1 MVYQYVA
8 YKESGEIVS
17 GRLSASNEEAATEL
31 LSYAGYR
38 VVNLKPHIPF
48 INKDKLY
55 ASLFPVKPAAIILF
69 YRQLAMLLGSGID
82 IIAALE
88 LLQVQSV
95 NRALKRVLG
104 EVVSDLRGGG
114 QFSTAL
120 GRHPRVFPSV
130 YCRLLSAGEQSG
142 DLEMILQ
149 QVADY
154 MEKEVITAKETK
166 NALRY
171 PVLTFIVTI
180 LVVGV
185 LVIFVLPSFSNLYGS
200 MGAELPASTRIL
212 ITLAEEARNYGVYL
226 LLAGLVIVGAFYL
239 YLKTPGGRYWWDK
252 LLLRLPL
259 VGRVCHLNE
268 LARYCRSMALLFQS
282 GLPMTEVLPLAIQG
296 CNNKAIA
303 RALAGVQQDM
313 VQGEGLSRPM
323 GKSKFF
329 LPLLVQMV
337 RVGEETGNLD
347 TTLLAV
353 ARSYEAESEDRTHSL
368 IALIQPAMT
377 LTIGAVVGL
386 IALSL
391 TSDMYSM
398 YGQGF

>member
-55 ASLFPVKPAAIILF
+55 TSLFPVKPAVIILF

-88 LLQVQSV
+88 LLQVQSA

-120 GRHPRVFPSV
+120 GRHPRVFSSV
-130 YCRLLSAGEQSG
+130 YCRLLSVGEQSG

-180 LVVGV
+180 LVIGV

-212 ITLAEEARNYGVYL
+212 ITLAEEARNYGMYL

-239 YLKTPGGRYWWDK
+239 YLKTPAGRYWWDK

-268 LARYCRSMALLFQS
+268 LARYCRSMVLLFRS
-282 GLPMTEVLPLAIQG
+282 GLPLTEVMPLVIQG

-303 RALAGVQQDM
+303 RALAEVQQDM
-313 VQGEGLSRPM
+313 VQGEGLSWPM

-386 IALSL
+386 IALSM
-391 TSDMYSM
+391 TSAMYSM

>member
-38 VVNLKPHIPF
+38 VVNLKPHVPF

-69 YRQLAMLLGSGID
+69 YRQMAMLLGSGID

-120 GRHPRVFPSV
+120 GRHPRVFPSI
-130 YCRLLSAGEQSG
+130 YCRLLIVGEPSG

-180 LVVGV
+180 LVIGV

-200 MGAELPASTRIL
+200 MGAELPASARIL
-212 ITLAEEARNYGVYL
+212 ITLAEEARNYGMYL
-226 LLAGLVIVGAFYL
+226 LLAGLVVVGAFYL
-239 YLKTPGGRYWWDK
+239 YLKTPAGRYWWDK

-268 LARYCRSMALLFQS
+268 LARYCRSMALLFRS
-282 GLPMTEVLPLAIQG
+282 GLPMTEVLSLAIQG
-296 CNNKAIA
+296 GNNKAIA
-303 RALAGVQQDM
+303 RALAEVQQDM

-323 GKSKFF
+323 GKNKLF

-353 ARSYEAESEDRTHSL
+353 ARSYEVESEDRTHSL

-391 TSDMYSM
+391 TSAMYSM

>member
-48 INKDKLY
+48 INKGKLY
-55 ASLFPVKPAAIILF
+55 ASLFPVKPAVIILF

-88 LLQVQSV
+88 LLQVQSA
-95 NRALKRVLG
+95 NRTLKRVLG

-120 GRHPRVFPSV
+120 GRHPQVFPSV
-130 YCRLLSAGEQSG
+130 YCRLLSVGEQSG

-180 LVVGV
+180 LVIGV

-212 ITLAEEARNYGVYL
+212 ITLAEEARNYGMYL

-239 YLKTPGGRYWWDK
+239 YLKTPAGRYWWDK

-268 LARYCRSMALLFQS
+268 LARYCRSMALLFRS
-282 GLPMTEVLPLAIQG
+282 GLPLTEVMPLVIQG

-303 RALAGVQQDM
+303 RALAEVQQDM

-323 GKSKFF
+323 DKSKFF

-377 LTIGAVVGL
+377 LTIGGVVGL

-391 TSDMYSM
+391 TSAMYSM

>member
-48 INKDKLY
+48 INKGKLY
-55 ASLFPVKPAAIILF
+55 ASLFPVKPAVIILF

-88 LLQVQSV
+88 LLQVQSA
-95 NRALKRVLG
+95 NRTLKRVLD

-120 GRHPRVFPSV
+120 GRHPQVFPSV
-130 YCRLLSAGEQSG
+130 YCRLLSVGEQSG

-171 PVLTFIVTI
+171 PVLTFIITI
-180 LVVGV
+180 LVIGV
-185 LVIFVLPSFSNLYGS
+185 LIIFVFPSFSNLYGS
-200 MGAELPASTRIL
+200 MGAELPASAKVL
-212 ITLAEEARNYGVYL
+212 ITLAEEARNYGMYL
-226 LLAGLVIVGAFYL
+226 LLAGLVIAGAFYL
-239 YLKTPGGRYWWDK
+239 YLKTPAGRYWWDK

-268 LARYCRSMALLFQS
+268 LARYCRSMALLFRS
-282 GLPMTEVLPLAIQG
+282 GLPMTEVMPLVIQG

-303 RALAGVQQDM
+303 RALAEVQQDM

-323 GKSKFF
+323 DKSKFF

-377 LTIGAVVGL
+377 LTIGGVVGL

-391 TSDMYSM
+391 TSAMYSM

>member
-55 ASLFPVKPAAIILF
+55 ASLFPVKPAVIILF

-88 LLQVQSV
+88 LLQVQSA

-120 GRHPRVFPSV
+120 GRHPRVFSSV
-130 YCRLLSAGEQSG
+130 YCRLLSVGEQSG

-180 LVVGV
+180 LVIGV

-212 ITLAEEARNYGVYL
+212 ITLAEEARNYGMYL

-239 YLKTPGGRYWWDK
+239 YLKTPAGRYWWDK

-268 LARYCRSMALLFQS
+268 LARYCRSMVLLFRS
-282 GLPMTEVLPLAIQG
+282 GLPLTEVMPLVIQG

-303 RALAGVQQDM
+303 RALAEVQQDM

-353 ARSYEAESEDRTHSL
+353 ARSYEAESEDKTHSL

-386 IALSL
+386 IALSM
-391 TSDMYSM
+391 TSAMYSM

>member
-391 TSDMYSM
+391 TSAMYSM